1 MRRLVLA
8 VACAALAVLPTSARQ
23 APVPELPFES
33 VPNPLTMPNDVH
45 FGEIAGVAV
54 NSKKHV
60 FVFSRG
66 NVTGAGLHGPGGAAA
81 GVRRHRQV
89 RA

>member
-1 MRRLVLA
+1 M
-8 VACAALAVLPTSARQ
+8 
-23 APVPELPFES
+23 PELPFES

-66 NVTGAGLHGPGGAAA
+66 NLTGPAYTASKAALMALTPGTTSIAT
-81 GVRRHRQV
+81 
-89 RA
+89 